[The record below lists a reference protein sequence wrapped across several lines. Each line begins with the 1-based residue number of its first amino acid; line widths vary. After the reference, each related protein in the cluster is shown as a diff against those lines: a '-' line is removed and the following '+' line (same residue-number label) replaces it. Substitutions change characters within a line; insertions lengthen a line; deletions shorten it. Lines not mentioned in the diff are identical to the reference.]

1 MMIYPTDFENKTGF
15 NRIRELTAGN
25 CLSESGREIAGVNS
39 FSSDH
44 REISLLLD
52 QTSEF
57 QFILNHDTPFPSDHY
72 YDMNHLL
79 DKMAIDGAWPEPGE
93 IFNLKRSLSTQ
104 RAVENYFKS
113 LPSAVLKPIALKE
126 IVAQL
131 VLPKWLFERI
141 DRIITDEGIIRDN
154 ASPELASVRGEIKS
168 TSAAVTRKLASVLRQ
183 AQSDGIVDQET
194 LASVRNGRGVIP
206 VAATH
211 RNRIS
216 GLVHDQSASGKT
228 FFIEPADVVALNNK
242 LADLEHKEK
251 REIIKIL
258 TLFATDI
265 RPLLDDLRVNYS
277 VMAQIDF
284 IRAKA
289 LLCNRMKCVRPQLR
303 EEPGIEWTEA
313 RHPLLYL
320 SYLSRNDKSVVPLDI
335 TLNSETRMIIISGP
349 NAGGKSVCLKS
360 VALIQYMLQCGY
372 TVPLSEN
379 SSSGIFSSLLIDIGD
394 DQSIENDLS
403 TYSSHLVNM
412 KYFMRHADHDT
423 LVMIDEFGAGTEP
436 MLGGAIAEAIL
447 VFLNSRNVFGVITT
461 HYTNLKHLAS
471 SLPGVVNGAMLY
483 DSHLMQP
490 LFRLETGRPG
500 SSFAFEIARKIGLP
514 EEILGDAASR
524 VGEEHVDF
532 DKHLKDLLRDKR
544 YWENKRQEVRIRN
557 NKLQET
563 IDRYEEEMSGIK
575 AERRRIVEQARKEAE
590 MLLGETNRRI
600 ENTIQEIRE
609 AEAEKEKTREAR
621 RRLEEFKEEL
631 LSGKIEVEDDRS
643 KRGSRSRS
651 GKESGKGNDKE
662 ESIRQESEGRNVTGK
677 GNEARNISGN
687 RSETTGTA
695 YKGDDHSRRSGLKAK
710 KQRVDIGSEVRE
722 DIVKGDMVR
731 IEGTSSTGEVVRIEG
746 KRITVETDNI
756 SVTVNIS
763 GIIKLTAGE
772 AKAARPARRRSSLA
786 DPGISA
792 RKSHFKPE
800 RDVRGLR
807 AEEALEVVRN
817 LVDDAAVVQYP
828 IIRVLHGKGDGI
840 LRSVIREYL
849 ATLPIVRKFRDEH
862 IESGGTGITVIEMDI

>member
-1 MMIYPTDFENKTGF
+1 MIYPADFENKTGF
-15 NRIRELTAGN
+15 DRIRELTAGY
-25 CLSESGREIAGVNS
+25 CLSESGREIAGINS

-44 REISLLLD
+44 RNISLLLD
-52 QTSEF
+52 QTFEF
-57 QFILNHDTPFPSDHY
+57 QLILNHDTPFPADYY

-93 IFNLKRSLSTQ
+93 VFNLKRSLTTQ
-104 RAVENYFKS
+104 RAVENYFKL
-113 LPSAVLKPIALKE
+113 LPPAVLKPIALKE

-141 DRIITDEGIIRDN
+141 NRIITDEGIIRDN

-206 VAATH
+206 VSATH
-211 RNRIS
+211 RNKIS

-228 FFIEPADVVALNNK
+228 FFIEPGEVVALNNR

-258 TLFATDI
+258 TLFAADI

-277 VMAQIDF
+277 IMAKIDF

-289 LLCNRMKCVRPQLR
+289 LLCNRLKCVRPQLR
-303 EEPGIEWTEA
+303 EEPGIEWKEA

-320 SYLSRNDKSVVPLDI
+320 SYLSRSDKSVVPLDI
-335 TLNSETRMIIISGP
+335 TLDSETRMIIISGP

-360 VALIQYMLQCGY
+360 IALIQYMLQCGY

-379 SSSGIFSSLLIDIGD
+379 SCGGIFSSLLIDIGD

-412 KYFMRHADHDT
+412 KYFMRHSTPDT

-447 VFLNSRNVFGVITT
+447 VALNSNNVFGVITT

-483 DSHLMQP
+483 DSHIMQP

-524 VGEEHVDF
+524 VGEENVDF
-532 DKHLKDLLRDKR
+532 DRHLKELLRDKR
-544 YWENKRQEVRIRN
+544 YWEKKRQEVRIRN

-575 AERRRIVEQARKEAE
+575 AERRRIIEEARKEAE
-590 MLLGETNRRI
+590 NLLGETNRRI
-600 ENTIQEIRE
+600 ENTIREIRE

-621 RRLEEFKEEL
+621 RRLEEFKEEIE
-631 LSGKIEVEDDRS
+631 SGKDKSEDDRS
-643 KRGSRSRS
+643 RG
-651 GKESGKGNDKE
+651 GKVAGRRGGKGN
-662 ESIRQESEGRNVTGK
+662 ESRNVTGH
-677 GNEARNISGN
+677 GN
-687 RSETTGTA
+687 RSGQRISGENVDPA
-695 YKGDDHSRRSGLKAK
+695 PKGDMQGRSKGHKVN
-710 KQRVDIGSEVRE
+710 KQRGDVVSGAGGDVA
-722 DIVKGDMVR
+722 KGDMVR

-746 KRITVETDNI
+746 KRVTVETDNI
-756 SVTVNIS
+756 SVTVDIS
-763 GIIKLTAGE
+763 GIRKLTGDE
-772 AKAARPARRRSSLA
+772 AKAARPATRRSVVS
-786 DPGISA
+786 DPGISI
-792 RKSHFKPE
+792 RRSRFRPE

-807 AEEALEVVRN
+807 AEEALEVVRS

-828 IIRVLHGKGDGI
+828 TVRVLHGKGDGI

-849 ATLPIVRKFRDEH
+849 ATLPVVRKFRDEN

>member
-1 MMIYPTDFENKTGF
+1 MIYPIDFENKTGF
-15 NRIRELTAGN
+15 DRIRELTVGH
-25 CLSESGREIAGVNS
+25 CLSESGREIAGISS
-39 FSSDH
+39 FSSDY
-44 REISLLLD
+44 RSISLLLD

-57 QFILNHDTPFPSDHY
+57 QTILNHDTPFPSDHY

-79 DKMAIDGAWPEPGE
+79 DKMAIDGAWPEPVE
-93 IFNLKRSLSTQ
+93 LFNLRRSLLTQ
-104 RAVENYFKS
+104 RAVDNYFKS
-113 LPSAVLKPIALKE
+113 LPIAVLDPVTLRE

-131 VLPKWLFERI
+131 VLPEWLLKRI
-141 DRIITDEGIIRDN
+141 DRIITDEGIIRDK
-154 ASPELASVRGEIKS
+154 ASPELALVRGEIKS
-168 TSAAVTRKLASVLRQ
+168 TSAAVARKLASVLRQ

-206 VAATH
+206 VTATH
-211 RNRIS
+211 RNKIN

-228 FFIEPADVVALNNK
+228 FFIEPAEVVALNNR

-258 TLFATDI
+258 TLFATDV

-289 LLCNRMKCVRPQLR
+289 LLCNRLKCVRPLLR
-303 EEPGIEWTEA
+303 EEPGIEWKEA

-320 SYLSRNDKSVVPLDI
+320 SYLSRSDKSVVPLDI

-360 VALIQYMLQCGY
+360 VALIQYMIQCGY
-372 TVPLSEN
+372 TVPMSEN
-379 SSSGIFSSLLIDIGD
+379 SSGGIFNSLLIDIGD

-403 TYSSHLVNM
+403 TYSSHLMNM
-412 KYFMRHADHDT
+412 KYFMRHADANT

-447 VFLNSRNVFGVITT
+447 VFLNSCNVFGVITT

-483 DSHLMQP
+483 DAHLMQP

-532 DKHLKDLLRDKR
+532 DRHLKDLLRDKR
-544 YWENKRQEVRIRN
+544 YWEKKRQEVRIRN

-600 ENTIQEIRE
+600 ENTIREIRE
-609 AEAEKEKTREAR
+609 AEAEKEKTRAAR
-621 RRLEEFKEEL
+621 RRLEEFKEEVL
-631 LSGKIEVEDDRS
+631 FGKDKVEDDGSRVGKEIGKRS
-643 KRGSRSRS
+643 GIGIGTASESKSSSVTGNRRGSGQMSS
-651 GKESGKGNDKE
+651 GKNIDAAHKGDMHSRNTGSRPKKQKEDRESGVR
-662 ESIRQESEGRNVTGK
+662 ESI
-677 GNEARNISGN
+677 A
-687 RSETTGTA
+687 
-695 YKGDDHSRRSGLKAK
+695 
-710 KQRVDIGSEVRE
+710 
-722 DIVKGDMVR
+722 KGDMVR

-746 KRITVETDNI
+746 KKVTVETDNM
-756 SVTVNIS
+756 SVTVDVS
-763 GIIKLTAGE
+763 GIRKLAAGE
-772 AKAARPARRRSSLA
+772 AKAARPARRRNTTTDSSLS
-786 DPGISA
+786 IRRS
-792 RKSHFKPE
+792 RFRPE

-807 AEEALEVVRN
+807 AEEALEVVMN

-828 IIRVLHGKGDGI
+828 TVRVLHGKGDGI

-849 ATLPIVRKFRDEH
+849 ATIPIVKMFRDEH
-862 IESGGTGITVIEMDI
+862 IESGGTGVTVIEMDI